1 MAVFSTPTGE
11 RDTKASAAKAEVGAG
26 PGQGQAVSESG
37 RSAGLLSQWRGVV
50 RVDPRQTPC
59 QVLGAG
65 VDTWSPCWYVER
77 DSPQAR
83 ALRSLAR
90 RPKGRAWMLPD
101 PVGGHRIGW
110 FLDSGLVFAE
120 GHPWKQGPCP
130 ALHLADALRP
140 LLRALSELGIGAPAV
155 EGICLRRLDVA
166 VDLGFPAD
174 GGGLAILEALAAGGA
189 PAGGKVVTFR
199 AERCLETVLWT
210 SRGGGVAARAY
221 DKGGET
227 GLARRGRWLRFEAQW
242 RAGRG
247 RRPRV
252 AGLQPDDL
260 RQKFAGRFKGIFPK
274 AGAPKLTA
282 AQIAGQLGGA
292 IDDGALLPSRART
305 LVGYLYLA
313 DAGLA
318 QGAPRTVARLERE
331 CRELGLTISFESGV
345 RGELDL
351 AEIFEECL
359 AEIVWERG

>member
-1 MAVFSTPTGE
+1 MAVFSTPTAV
-11 RDTKASAAKAEVGAG
+11 RDTKASAAKAEVGEG
-26 PGQGQAVSESG
+26 PRQRQAVSGSG
-37 RSAGLLSQWRGVV
+37 RSVGPLNRWPGVV
-50 RVDPRQTPC
+50 PADSDQTSC
-59 QVLGAG
+59 QVLAAG

-90 RPKGRAWMLPD
+90 RPHGRAWMLPD
-101 PVGGHRIGW
+101 LVGVHRVGW
-110 FLDSGLVFAE
+110 FADSGLVFAE

-130 ALHLADALRP
+130 AVHLVDALRP
-140 LLRALSELGIGAPAV
+140 LLGALCELGIGGPAV
-155 EGICLRRLDVA
+155 EEICLRRLDVA
-166 VDLGFPAD
+166 VDLCFPAD

-189 PAGGKVVTFR
+189 PAGGKVVSYR

-227 GLARRGRWLRFEAQW
+227 GLARPGRWLRFEAQW
-242 RAGRG
+242 RTARG

-252 AGLQPDDL
+252 SGLEPDDL
-260 RQKFAGRFKGIFPK
+260 RQKFAGRFKAIFPK

-292 IDDGALLPSRART
+292 IDNGALLPSRART

-318 QGAPRTVARLERE
+318 QGAPRTVAELERE
-331 CRELGLTISFESGV
+331 CRELGLSISFESGV
-345 RGELDL
+345 RDELDL
-351 AEIFEECL
+351 AEIFEKCL
-359 AEIVWERG
+359 AGTVWERA